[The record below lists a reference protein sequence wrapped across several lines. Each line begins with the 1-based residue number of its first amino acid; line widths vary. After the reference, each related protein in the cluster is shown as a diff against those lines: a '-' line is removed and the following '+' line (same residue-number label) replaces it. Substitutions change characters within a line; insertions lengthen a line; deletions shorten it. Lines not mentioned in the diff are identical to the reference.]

1 MSLPRWTIGAFIVGG
16 FMLFWSIRSYLII
29 RRRYRLLAKEREVR
43 EKWDKARQVIDMR
56 NTNRF
61 FELSEKYRKRVA
73 EIERTKVKLNRSFES
88 GETKLSDLVNKFYK
102 PGSTDTDT
110 E

>member
-1 MSLPRWTIGAFIVGG
+1 M
-16 FMLFWSIRSYLII
+16 
-29 RRRYRLLAKEREVR
+29 LAKEREVR

-56 NTNRF
+56 NTNKF
-61 FELSEKYRKRVA
+61 FELSEKYRRRVA
-73 EIERTKVKLNRSFES
+73 EIERTKVKLNSSFES
-88 GETKLSDLVNKFYK
+88 GEAKLSDLVNKFYK